1 MQKTHSRWVVWGG
14 DIIKW
19 DYTCSS
25 WVSVSGVSAVSSRS
39 SGSVGSGGVSGS
51 GCSGE
56 SVSQWIR
63 WGGDIIK

>member
-25 WVSVSGVSAVSSRS
+25 WVGSSVDQVGQVAQWVSG
-39 SGSVGSGGVSGS
+39 SGESDGSGGVEISRSGTTICTWS
-51 GCSGE
+51 
-56 SVSQWIR
+56 
-63 WGGDIIK
+63 